1 MAPSVINILLTSFS
15 GLDLPPT
22 LSIPV
27 QSSTSVAE
35 LRSLLVERLP
45 QSSHQQ
51 LVFTTTS
58 NKELLPSTSTAISDL
73 LAENVKIFPV
83 RLSLPIC
90 GGKGG
95 FGSQLRAAGG
105 RMSSKRKR
113 NQGDENSSNRNLD
126 GRRLRTV
133 AEAKALA
140 EYLALKPEMDKKE
153 KEAHRK
159 RWEQVVELAGK
170 REEEIRSSYKGKVD
184 GRWVEDKDEAGER
197 TREAV
202 IAVMKSG
209 HYHDALSG
217 LPASSPGRKRAETGL
232 RQEPNDLDP
241 FTSDIVSSARPS
253 RASRPF
259 LGFDDEED
267 MSSDEEGADEI
278 TIAQHRD

>member
-1 MAPSVINILLTSFS
+1 MAPSVVNILLTSFS
-15 GLDLPPT
+15 GLGLPPT

-27 QSSTSVAE
+27 LASISVSE
-35 LRSLLVERLP
+35 LRSLLVDRLP
-45 QSSHQQ
+45 QSHHR

-58 NKELLPSTSTAISDL
+58 NKELLPSSTVVISDL
-73 LAENVKIFPV
+73 VAEDVSLLPI
-83 RLSLPIC
+83 RLSLPVR

-153 KEAHRK
+153 KEARRK

-170 REEEIRSSYKGKVD
+170 REEEIRSSSKGKVD
-184 GRWVEDKDEAGER
+184 GRWVEDKDEAGDR

-202 IAVMKSG
+202 FAAMKSG
-209 HYHDALSG
+209 QYHDTLG
-217 LPASSPGRKRAETGL
+217 DLLDASPEQRSTEASLGQG
-232 RQEPNDLDP
+232 DDDSDP
-241 FTSDIVSSARPS
+241 FNSKVLSSTRLS
-253 RASRPF
+253 TTSRPF
-259 LGFDDEED
+259 FGLDNDDD
-267 MSSDEEGADEI
+267 MSSDEEDAGEI
-278 TIAQHRD
+278 KVAQHRG

>member
-1 MAPSVINILLTSFS
+1 MAPPVINILLTSFS

-27 QSSTSVAE
+27 LSSISVAE

-45 QSSHQQ
+45 RSSRHR

-58 NKELLPSTSTAISDL
+58 NKELLPSSSIAISDL
-73 LAENVKIFPV
+73 LAEDVRIFPI

-113 NQGDENSSNRNLD
+113 NQGDKDSSNRNLD

-153 KEAHRK
+153 KEARRK

-170 REEEIRSSYKGKVD
+170 REEEIRSSSKGKVD

-202 IAVMKSG
+202 IAAMKSG
-209 HYHDALSG
+209 HYHDTLSG
-217 LPASSPGRKRAETGL
+217 LPASSPGRRWAEAGL
-232 RQEPNDLDP
+232 RQEADDLDP
-241 FTSDIVSSARPS
+241 FNSEVVSSARS
-253 RASRPF
+253 STASRPL
-259 LGFDDEED
+259 LGFDDDED
-267 MSSDEEGADEI
+267 MSSDEEEVEEI
-278 TIAQHRD
+278 TVAQHPD